1 MVRVGFI
8 NMETWRIVIP
18 VVIFI
23 LYVIGVWYVMR
34 LRVKKIR
41 NRTYVYPKT
50 GHKYMPLYRC
60 RMKNPVSGEW
70 FNALI
75 YQGMENGEL
84 YVREYKDFFDKFV
97 KLLDWE
103 NGTKETKESG
113 QC

>member
-1 MVRVGFI
+1 
-8 NMETWRIVIP
+8 MEAWRIAIP
-18 VVIFI
+18 IIVLIVAC
-23 LYVIGVWYVMR
+23 IGTYYT
-34 LRVKKIR
+34 IR
-41 NRTYVYPKT
+41 IMMKERNERTYVYPKT

-97 KLLDWE
+97 KLNDWK
-103 NGTKETKESG
+103 NGNRDK
-113 QC
+113 

>member
-1 MVRVGFI
+1 
-8 NMETWRIVIP
+8 METWRIAIS

-23 LYVIGVWYVMR
+23 LCVIGVWYVIR
-34 LRVKKIR
+34 LRVKEIR

-60 RMKNPVSGEW
+60 RMKNPISGEW

-75 YQGMENGEL
+75 YQGMENGKL

>member
-1 MVRVGFI
+1 
-8 NMETWRIVIP
+8 MEAWRIAIP
-18 VVIFI
+18 IIVLIVACIVAYYTNRI
-23 LYVIGVWYVMR
+23 M
-34 LRVKKIR
+34 VKER
-41 NRTYVYPKT
+41 NERTYVYPKT
-50 GHKYMPLYRC
+50 GYKYMPLYRC
-60 RMKNPVSGEW
+60 RMKNPTSGEW

-97 KLLDWE
+97 KLLDRE

>member
-1 MVRVGFI
+1 
-8 NMETWRIVIP
+8 
-18 VVIFI
+18 
-23 LYVIGVWYVMR
+23 
-34 LRVKKIR
+34 
-41 NRTYVYPKT
+41 
-50 GHKYMPLYRC
+50 
-60 RMKNPVSGEW
+60 MKNPVSGGW

-103 NGTKETKESG
+103 NETKESG

>member
-1 MVRVGFI
+1 M
-8 NMETWRIVIP
+8 
-18 VVIFI
+18 FI
-23 LYVIGVWYVMR
+23 LRQVIS
-34 LRVKKIR
+34 
-41 NRTYVYPKT
+41 TCHST
-50 GHKYMPLYRC
+50 GA
-60 RMKNPVSGEW
+60 GW

>member
-1 MVRVGFI
+1 
-8 NMETWRIVIP
+8 MEIWRIVIP

-41 NRTYVYPKT
+41 SKTYVYPKT

-103 NGTKETKESG
+103 NGTKESG

>member
-1 MVRVGFI
+1 
-8 NMETWRIVIP
+8 MEIWRIVIP

-23 LYVIGVWYVMR
+23 LCVIGVWYVIR

-41 NRTYVYPKT
+41 NKTYVYPKT

>member
-1 MVRVGFI
+1 MIMVHCQLIGYI
-8 NMETWRIVIP
+8 DMET
-18 VVIFI
+18 
-23 LYVIGVWYVMR
+23 
-34 LRVKKIR
+34 
-41 NRTYVYPKT
+41 
-50 GHKYMPLYRC
+50 
-60 RMKNPVSGEW
+60 W

-103 NGTKETKESG
+103 NETKESG

>member
-1 MVRVGFI
+1 
-8 NMETWRIVIP
+8 MEAWRITIP
-18 VVIFI
+18 IIVLIVAC
-23 LYVIGVWYVMR
+23 IGAYYTI
-34 LRVKKIR
+34 KIMIKER
-41 NRTYVYPKT
+41 NERTYVYPKT

-103 NGTKETKESG
+103 NGTKESR

>member
-1 MVRVGFI
+1 
-8 NMETWRIVIP
+8 METWRIVIP

-23 LYVIGVWYVMR
+23 LYVIGVWYVMK
-34 LRVKKIR
+34 LRVKEIR

>member
-1 MVRVGFI
+1 
-8 NMETWRIVIP
+8 MEIWKIVIS

-23 LYVIGVWYVMR
+23 LCVIDVWYIIR
-34 LRVKKIR
+34 LKIKETI

-50 GHKYMPLYRC
+50 GHKYKPLYRC

-70 FNALI
+70 SNALI

-97 KLLDWE
+97 KLNDWN
-103 NGTKETKESG
+103 NGNKDK
-113 QC
+113 